1 MSMQLE
7 YNNCVLLLCI
17 ILNSAKYTWH
27 MPQLAEHKISFLE
40 VVSSILTYAIRGPVV
55 LGDAVFHAL
64 CYQHYLNVGA
74 PL

>member
-7 YNNCVLLLCI
+7 YNNCVLLFCI
-17 ILNSAKYTWH
+17 ILNSAGYTWYV
-27 MPQLAEHKISFLE
+27 PQLAEHAISCMQ
-40 VVSSILTYAIRGPVV
+40 VVSSILTHAIRGTVV